1 MIGDSS
7 HSAESRVPFYGK
19 LFSLI
24 AFVVILNLPAPADLS
39 ASAQRLAAVTALM
52 AILWMTQ
59 AIPIAATSLIPLVAF
74 PIFGIQAPK
83 TVSQAYINE
92 NIFLYMGGF
101 IIALGIE
108 KWGVHRRIA
117 LNTIRVIGSSPRRV
131 VLGFLFATGFL
142 SMWISNT
149 ASTLLMLPIGM
160 AIIGSISEL
169 AMFESQE
176 DASKAIRHFSVA
188 LLLGIAYS
196 ASIGGVTTLIGT
208 PTNIAFQSI
217 WTSQF
222 PDGPQ
227 LSAGEWMIM
236 VVPFGITFLL
246 LTWMVLCW
254 GMPRLAS
261 SKESSKAIIN
271 EHVRKLGKPTRPEVL
286 MLMVFAITAVL
297 WITRKPLTF
306 GEDFVLLPGW
316 ETLPIHF
323 LTKWGIS
330 VDSASGWVHDSTV
343 AMGMALLMFA
353 IPAQKSE
360 QGETEYLMDWETA
373 ERLPW
378 GVLLLIGGG
387 FAIAGAFRSTE
398 LSDWVGQVFS
408 QVIAGWPPWAL
419 IFAACLM
426 LTFLTEFTS
435 NIATVNTV
443 LPILAATAVSLG
455 IDPRLIM
462 IPAAISAS
470 CAFTMPI
477 ATPPNAIVFASGKI
491 KMSDML
497 KYGII
502 LNLIGVVLLTA
513 FMWFYFVPQ
522 MGIEFGTVPEWIHQ
536 HNPESK

>member
-7 HSAESRVPFYGK
+7 HSTESRIPFYGK
-19 LFSLI
+19 LFSIIL
-24 AFVVILNLPAPADLS
+24 FLVILNLPAPEGLS
-39 ASAQRLAAVTALM
+39 PAAQRLAAVTGLM
-52 AILWMTQ
+52 AVLWMTQ
-59 AIPIAATSLIPLVAF
+59 ALPIAVTSLIPLFAF
-74 PIFGIQAPK
+74 PVFGIQDPK
-83 TVSQAYINE
+83 TVSQSYINQ

-101 IIALGIE
+101 MIALGIE

-117 LNTIRVIGSSPRRV
+117 LHIINVIGSSPRRV

-160 AIIGSISEL
+160 AIIGSITEL
-169 AMFESQE
+169 TMLESPDDSAE
-176 DASKAIRHFSVA
+176 GLRHFSVA

-208 PTNIAFQSI
+208 PTNIAFQQI
-217 WTSQF
+217 WLAQF
-222 PDGPQ
+222 PQGPQ
-227 LSAGEWMIM
+227 LSAGEWMLM
-236 VVPFGITFLL
+236 VVPFGVTFLL
-246 LTWMVLCW
+246 LTWVVLCW
-254 GMPRLAS
+254 KMPRLS
-261 SKESSKAIIN
+261 NSRESSQAIISD
-271 EHVRKLGKPTRPEVL
+271 HIRKLGRPTRPEVL
-286 MLMVFAITAVL
+286 MLVIFATTALL
-297 WITRKPLTF
+297 WITRKPLIF
-306 GEDFVLLPGW
+306 GSHELIAGW
-316 ETLPIHF
+316 EQLPIHF
-323 LTKWGIS
+323 LTRWGIA
-330 VDSASGWVHDSTV
+330 VENASGWVDDSTV
-343 AMGMALLMFA
+343 AMGMAILMFA
-353 IPAQKSE
+353 IPARKSA
-360 QGETEYLMDWETA
+360 QGNTEYLMDWETA

-387 FAIAGAFRSTE
+387 FAIAGAFRTTD
-398 LSDWVGQVFS
+398 LSGWVGHIFS
-408 QVIAGWPPWAL
+408 QFIEGWPPWAL

-497 KYGII
+497 KYGLI
-502 LNLIGVVLLTA
+502 LNLIGVFLLTA
-513 FMWFYFVPQ
+513 FMLLYFIPQ
-522 MGIEFGTVPEWIHQ
+522 LGIESGKAPEWIYQ
-536 HNPESK
+536 RKP

>member
-7 HSAESRVPFYGK
+7 QPSESRIPFYGK
-19 LFSLI
+19 VFSLI
-24 AFVVILNLPAPADLS
+24 AFVVILNLPTPVDMTPA
-39 ASAQRLAAVTALM
+39 AQRLAAVTVLM

-59 AIPIAATSLIPLVAF
+59 ALPIAATSLIPLFAF
-74 PIFGIQAPK
+74 PVFGIQDPK
-83 TVSQAYINE
+83 TVSQSYINQ

-117 LNTIRVIGSSPRRV
+117 LHTIKVVGSSPRRV

-160 AIIGSISEL
+160 AIIGSLTELSSLESDQDYSE
-169 AMFESQE
+169 
-176 DASKAIRHFSVA
+176 AIRRFSVA

-208 PTNIAFQSI
+208 PTNIAFQQI
-217 WTSQF
+217 WLSQF
-222 PDGPQ
+222 PQGPQ
-227 LSAGEWMIM
+227 LSAGEWMVM
-236 VVPFGITFLL
+236 VIPFGVTFILIT
-246 LTWMVLCW
+246 WIVLCW
-254 GMPRLAS
+254 KMPPLS
-261 SKESSKAIIN
+261 NSKTASKAIIQ
-271 EHVRKLGKPTRPEVL
+271 EHIRKLGQPTRAEVL
-286 MLMVFAITAVL
+286 MLIIFTTTAVL
-297 WITRKPLTF
+297 WVTRKPLKF
-306 GEDFVLLPGW
+306 GATEVLAGW
-316 ETLPIHF
+316 EQFPIHF
-323 LTKWGIS
+323 LTQWGIS
-330 VDSASGWVHDSTV
+330 VESASGWVHDSTV

-353 IPAQKSE
+353 LPACKTE
-360 QGETEYLMDWETA
+360 DGKTEYLMDWETA

-398 LSDWVGQVFS
+398 LSDWVGHVFS
-408 QVIAGWPPWAL
+408 QLIAGWPAWAL
-419 IFAACLM
+419 VFAACFM

-443 LPILAATAVSLG
+443 LPILAATAISLD

-491 KMSDML
+491 KMADML
-497 KYGII
+497 SYGIV

-513 FMWFYFVPQ
+513 FMFFYMMPQ
-522 MGIEFGTVPEWIHQ
+522 MGIEPGVVPDWLH
-536 HNPESK
+536 KR

>member
-7 HSAESRVPFYGK
+7 HPAESRIPFYGK
-19 LFSLI
+19 LFSVIVFLM
-24 AFVVILNLPAPADLS
+24 ILNLPTPPDLT

-52 AILWMTQ
+52 AVLWMTQ
-59 AIPIAATSLIPLVAF
+59 ALPIAVTSLIPLALF
-74 PIFGIQAPK
+74 PIFGIQDPK
-83 TVSQAYINE
+83 TVSQAYINQ

-101 IIALGIE
+101 MIALGIE

-117 LNTIRVIGSSPRRV
+117 LHTIKVIGSSPRRV
-131 VLGFLFATGFL
+131 VLGFLFATAFL

-160 AIIGSISEL
+160 AIIGSITEL
-169 AMFESQE
+169 TLIESPE
-176 DASKAIRHFSVA
+176 ESPEAIRHFSVA

-208 PTNIAFQSI
+208 PTNIAFQQI
-217 WTSQF
+217 WLSQF
-222 PDGPQ
+222 PQGPQ
-227 LSAGEWMIM
+227 LSAGEWMVM
-236 VVPFGITFLL
+236 VVPFGVTFLL
-246 LTWMVLCW
+246 ITWVVLCW
-254 GMPRLAS
+254 KMPQLSNSR
-261 SKESSKAIIN
+261 ESSQAIIN
-271 EHVRKLGKPTRPEVL
+271 DHIKKLGRPSRPEIL
-286 MLMVFAITAVL
+286 MLIIFVTTAIL
-297 WITRKPLTF
+297 WVTRKPLKF
-306 GEDFVLLPGW
+306 GDIQFLAGW
-316 ETLPIHF
+316 EQLPIHF
-323 LTKWGIS
+323 LTQWGIS
-330 VDSASGWVHDSTV
+330 VENASGWVHDSTV
-343 AMGMALLMFA
+343 AMGMAILMFA
-353 IPAQKSE
+353 IPAQKSVK
-360 QGETEYLMDWETA
+360 GATEYLMDWETA

-398 LSDWVGQVFS
+398 LSDWVGHIFS
-408 QVIAGWPPWAL
+408 QTVAGWPAWAL
-419 IFAACLM
+419 IITACLM

-491 KMSDML
+491 MMSDML

-502 LNLIGVVLLTA
+502 LNLIGVFLLTA
-513 FMWFYFVPQ
+513 FMLCYFIPQ
-522 MGIEFGTVPEWIHQ
+522 MGIELGKVPDWIYQ
-536 HNPESK
+536 SNP